1 MKEGKTEQKD
11 VQSSVK
17 TRIRAHRYYG
27 GGRFSVYDIMKQSCG
42 MVRSLAQRRIKTMER
57 YLFDQNVTQ
66 YFEWLRNEH
75 CKMTKHDALYRYL
88 HKRAIMYAYA
98 DRFINVLGIEEEK
111 AFEMLLMDKEEREEY
126 LRVFSLK
133 DI

>member
-1 MKEGKTEQKD
+1 
-11 VQSSVK
+11 
-17 TRIRAHRYYG
+17 
-27 GGRFSVYDIMKQSCG
+27 
-42 MVRSLAQRRIKTMER
+42 MER
-57 YLFDQNVTQ
+57 CLFDQNVIQ

-98 DRFINVLGIEEEK
+98 DRFINVLGIEKEK

-133 DI
+133 DLLWKGGKLEQNWF